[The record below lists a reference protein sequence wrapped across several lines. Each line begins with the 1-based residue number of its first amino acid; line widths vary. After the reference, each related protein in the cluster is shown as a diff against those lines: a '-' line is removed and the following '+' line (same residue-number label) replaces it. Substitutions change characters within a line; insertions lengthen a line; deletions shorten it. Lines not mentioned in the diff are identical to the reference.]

1 MGSRSRKAA
10 WRCSA
15 VVLAVA
21 LVVPGASAI
30 AAVTRTNTVNPTLIG
45 KWTRTIS
52 KADTT
57 RSGGLILAAGKPV
70 TFTVAKNGDWTAV
83 VAGLG
88 GLGMADGTVA
98 SAGNQLRFVMS
109 GEPPALYRWRVAANT
124 LTLTKIRD
132 AVPDRQTVFWGVWK
146 RK

>member
-1 MGSRSRKAA
+1 M
-10 WRCSA
+10 
-15 VVLAVA
+15 VV
-21 LVVPGASAI
+21 G
-30 AAVTRTNTVNPTLIG
+30 T
-45 KWTRTIS
+45 WTRTIS

-70 TFTVAKNGDWTAV
+70 TFTVAKNGHWTVV

-98 SAGNQLRFVMS
+98 SAGSDQLRFVMS
-109 GEPPALYRWRVAANT
+109 GEPAALYRWRVAANM

-132 AVPDRQTVFWGVWK
+132 AVPDRATVFWGVWK